1 MLGYD
6 RPLKPEWI
14 YKTLK
19 LVVPGQKP
27 EEFYEAYNNIAVEL
41 TGKDGR
47 RKTRTVLFRTFI
59 YAFQEKQ
66 STIEN
71 NLLIELSK
79 QHDFEYMKP
88 LYMAKFMLD
97 YEILAQFTKV
107 FFQIFDPS
115 QTISTKALTAKM
127 VAKFG
132 DTDIVK
138 RSTRAFLKTLSDFN
152 LIEKVTQDSFHQLP
166 KEELSDDHVKNI
178 IRLYTI
184 CNHTKQINLKY
195 LDIPL
200 FAWYREP
207 DLNRIAQKYHPAEW
221 EYIVGNDRRLTL
233 YRNGI
238 LCYHRTPLVSLST
251 LQSMPANTLHACH
264 SSPCHLL

>member
-14 YKTLK
+14 YKSLN
-19 LVVPGQKP
+19 LVEPGQKP
-27 EEFYEAYNNIAVEL
+27 EEYYDAYYDIAVEL

-59 YAFQEKQ
+59 YSFQEKQ

-71 NLLIELSK
+71 NMLMELSK
-79 QHDFEYMKP
+79 EQDFEYMKP

-97 YEILAQFTKV
+97 YEILTQFTKV

-115 QTISTKALTAKM
+115 QTISTKALTSKM
-127 VAKFG
+127 VEKFG
-132 DTDIVK
+132 DTEIVK

-166 KEELSDDHVKNI
+166 KEELSDEQVKDI
-178 IRLYTI
+178 INLYAV
-184 CNHTKQINLKY
+184 CNQTKQMNIKY

-200 FAWYREP
+200 FSWYREP
-207 DLNRIAQKYHPAEW
+207 DLNRIGHKYHPAEW
-221 EYIVGNDRRLTL
+221 EYIVGSDRQLL
-233 YRNGI
+233 I
-238 LCYHRTPLVSLST
+238 LK
-251 LQSMPANTLHACH
+251 
-264 SSPCHLL
+264 